1 MAESIKAPNGEQAP
15 HLSQEKGE
23 SLIARTSEAFRKM
36 TTLGKT
42 VGIVSVIA
50 ITLLC
55 YLGMGKVF
63 KKKRGT

>member
-1 MAESIKAPNGEQAP
+1 MSEAIKTQDGEQAP
-15 HLSQEKGE
+15 HLPQEKGE
-23 SLIARTSEAFRKM
+23 SLIARTPEAFRKM

-63 KKKRGT
+63 KKRPGN